1 MKELIEQVVAG
12 VAAGGI
18 YASLA
23 LALVIIYRAMGLI
36 NFAQGEF
43 AMFSAFICFTLLDSL
58 QLPYGVSVA
67 ITIVVSAVAAFA
79 IERTIVRPFEHG
91 QPLVIVIVTLA
102 LFQITNSL
110 AGFIWGYS
118 PRSFPSPFPA
128 RPVDVG
134 GILIS
139 IQDVAIIGVSLLT
152 LAALYVLFNRTK
164 LGLAMRAAALY
175 PDTSALLGI
184 PTGLMLGLGWGLAT
198 GVGAVS
204 GILVAPKILLEPNM
218 MQTVIIYAFAAA
230 VLGGIDS
237 PLGAVVGGLLLGV
250 SLALIGAYVPALA
263 DLRLALSLLLIVV
276 LLVVRPSGLFGQH
289 VARRV

>member
-1 MKELIEQVVAG
+1 MREFLEQVIAG

-23 LALVIIYRAMGLI
+23 LALVLIYRAMGLI

-43 AMFSAFICFTLLDSL
+43 AMFTAFICWWLLQSL
-58 QLPYGVSVA
+58 ELPYVLALLIAVGLG
-67 ITIVVSAVAAFA
+67 AVAAFA
-79 IERTIVRPFEHG
+79 IERLIVRPFERG
-91 QPLVIVIVTLA
+91 SPLVIVIVTLA
-102 LFQITNSL
+102 LFEITNSV

-128 RPVDVG
+128 KPIDLG

-139 IQDVAIIGVSLLT
+139 IQDAAVIGVSLIT
-152 LAALYVLFNRTK
+152 LALLYLLFNRTK

-175 PDTSALLGI
+175 PEVSALLGI
-184 PTGLMLGLGWGLAT
+184 RTGLMLGLGWGLAT
-198 GVGAVS
+198 AVGAIS
-204 GILVAPKILLEPNM
+204 GILVAPRILLEPNM
-218 MQTVIIYAFAAA
+218 MQSVIIYAFAAA

-237 PLGAVVGGLLLGV
+237 PLGAVVGGLALGV
-250 SLALIGAYVPALA
+250 LLALIGAYVPALA

-276 LLVVRPSGLFGQH
+276 LLVVRPSGLFGQQH
-289 VARRV
+289 ARRV

>member
-1 MKELIEQVVAG
+1 MREFLEQVVAG
-12 VAAGGI
+12 IAAGGI

-23 LALVIIYRAMGLI
+23 LALVLIYRAMGLI

-43 AMFSAFICFTLLDSL
+43 AMFTAFICWALLEGA
-58 QLPYGVSVA
+58 QVPYGVAVA
-67 ITIVVSAVAAFA
+67 ITIVVAAAGGLA
-79 IERTIVRPFEHG
+79 IERIVIRPYERG
-91 QPLVIVIVTLA
+91 SPLIILIVTLA
-102 LFQITNSL
+102 LFEIANSV
-110 AGFIWGYS
+110 AGFLWGFT
-118 PRSFPSPFPA
+118 PRSFPSPFPV

-139 IQDVAIIGVSLLT
+139 IQDAGIIAISLLM
-152 LAALYVLFNRTK
+152 LGLLYLLFNRTK

-175 PDTSALLGI
+175 PEVSELQGVRV
-184 PTGLMLGLGWGLAT
+184 GLMLGLGWGLASA
-198 GVGAVS
+198 VGAVS

-218 MQTVIIYAFAAA
+218 MQGVIIYAFAAA

-237 PLGAVVGGLLLGV
+237 PVGAVVG
-250 SLALIGAYVPALA
+250 AYLPALA

-289 VARRV
+289 QARRV